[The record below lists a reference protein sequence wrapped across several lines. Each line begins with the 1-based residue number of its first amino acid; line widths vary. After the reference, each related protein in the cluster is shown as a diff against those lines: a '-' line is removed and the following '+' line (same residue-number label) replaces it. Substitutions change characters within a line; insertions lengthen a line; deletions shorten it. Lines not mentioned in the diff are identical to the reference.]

1 MLHPK
6 MKHTYVGIDSHKDT
20 HTAVF
25 IDCFFE
31 KLGEISFQN
40 LPSLF
45 HEFLENAEKY
55 KVDGTSFLFGLEDVS
70 MYGRTL
76 TNFLQSNGQQVK
88 HVGALLVA
96 LERKHSNTLQ
106 KTDSVDAECA
116 ARVLLSKFSE
126 LPEPVSQDKYT
137 VLRNLVIR
145 RVFIIKNNVAL
156 KNSLHNLLMYNYPN
170 YRDFFGNIDCKTS
183 LAFYSEYPSPG
194 RLKNVTHDELTTFL
208 YATSQ
213 GKINSLKAQEI
224 LDSLQ
229 NTTVEHQEIR
239 DEMIQSTIRQIRFN
253 LDEIKHIEKMMD
265 SFLIEFD
272 CTLTTMTGI
281 STATAAHLLSCIGD
295 VRRFSSAAKLAR
307 YSGVAPITYASGKK
321 DLQFA
326 NQRGNRELNSLF
338 FDLAVRISA
347 CVSPKR
353 TVLNPFF
360 YEYYQKKLSEGKT
373 KRQALKCVQRRLI
386 NIIWGMLTHKKV
398 YLNPEMYQE
407 PKKEKTESEK
417 QETS

>member
-1 MLHPK
+1 

-76 TNFLQSNGQQVK
+76 TTFLQSNRQQVK

-126 LPEPVSQDKYT
+126 LPEPVGHDKYT
-137 VLRNLVIR
+137 VLRNLVVR

-183 LAFYSEYPSPG
+183 LAFYSKFPSPG
-194 RLKNVTHDELTTFL
+194 TLKNVTHDELTTFL

-213 GKINSLKAQEI
+213 GKINETKAHEI

-265 SFLIEFD
+265 SFLVEFD

-347 CVSPKR
+347 CVGPKR